1 MNGITNILFMALK
14 HLRVR
19 LRQSLAA
26 VLAVALGSM
35 ILLVTLAMM
44 EGLLE
49 EFKQKLLE
57 ASPPVTVEPR
67 PVTGPHLVGP
77 LQKSSGPLLVELR
90 KASAPREQ
98 EKIKNYPALSP
109 IIKSIEGVEE
119 AAPRACSPVVL
130 YHGTRSQ
137 RSALCGIEP
146 LAEKEVTRLWEWM
159 EQGKINNLS
168 SATGGIIL
176 GNMLA
181 RQLSAKMGSPLSV
194 VSPGGR
200 RTELRVVGIFA
211 SGITKIDESQSFV
224 RLEQGRRLAGLGGG
238 RVSSI
243 SVGVTSLDKAAAVAR
258 EIQRKSGHE
267 ALTWKEANASAIAQF
282 RMQGVITYFLVIFTA
297 IVGGFGILNI
307 MVTIVMEK
315 TKDIA
320 ILRSMG
326 YTARQVVSVFFLEA
340 ALIGTAGGVLGL
352 VAGYVIAVLIRMV
365 PYESSAAS
373 SIQRDQFTMLLEPSF
388 FVVAFSVSLL
398 VSLVS
403 GISPARKAA
412 RVDPVEVLRGER

>member
-1 MNGITNILFMALK
+1 
-14 HLRVR
+14 
-19 LRQSLAA
+19 
-26 VLAVALGSM
+26 
-35 ILLVTLAMM
+35 
-44 EGLLE
+44 
-49 EFKQKLLE
+49 
-57 ASPPVTVEPR
+57 
-67 PVTGPHLVGP
+67 
-77 LQKSSGPLLVELR
+77 
-90 KASAPREQ
+90 
-98 EKIKNYPALSP
+98 
-109 IIKSIEGVEE
+109 
-119 AAPRACSPVVL
+119 
-130 YHGTRSQ
+130 
-137 RSALCGIEP
+137 
-146 LAEKEVTRLWEWM
+146 
-159 EQGKINNLS
+159 
-168 SATGGIIL
+168 
-176 GNMLA
+176 
-181 RQLSAKMGSPLSV
+181 
-194 VSPGGR
+194 
-200 RTELRVVGIFA
+200 
-211 SGITKIDESQSFV
+211 
-224 RLEQGRRLAGLGGG
+224 
-238 RVSSI
+238 
-243 SVGVTSLDKAAAVAR
+243 
-258 EIQRKSGHE
+258 
-267 ALTWKEANASAIAQF
+267 
-282 RMQGVITYFLVIFTA
+282 MQGVITYFLVIFTA